1 MEICVSKYYVYAAYG
16 LDGELLYVGKGSGER
31 YKHCNSGTSSNKNLN
46 RYYFNNGEGDCI
58 TTKVVK
64 YFHTDEEALQYEKH
78 LIETEKPMF
87 NNEVERLSIK
97 EMTQL
102 KKLESGR
109 KVNFRQLAENYYE
122 AKIRLKGCED
132 SSIDCTVEDIDSFKS
147 TIEITEALC
156 KRIVEYVSALGLDS
170 LKSCGFQESKIKRKY
185 EACVGVTKLETSPR
199 RIQKCL
205 KIRPDTFVTFK
216 DAKDLLQKAYN
227 ELNLKEVAKANHL
240 EKYYPVKRCKRNGV
254 VGYLIIDD
262 KQSKE
267 I

>member
-1 MEICVSKYYVYAAYG
+1 
-16 LDGELLYVGKGSGER
+16 
-31 YKHCNSGTSSNKNLN
+31 
-46 RYYFNNGEGDCI
+46 
-58 TTKVVK
+58 
-64 YFHTDEEALQYEKH
+64 
-78 LIETEKPMF
+78 MF

-185 EACVGVTKLETSPR
+185 EACVGVK
-199 RIQKCL
+199 
-205 KIRPDTFVTFK
+205 
-216 DAKDLLQKAYN
+216 
-227 ELNLKEVAKANHL
+227 LNLKQALDAF
-240 EKYYPVKRCKRNGV
+240 
-254 VGYLIIDD
+254 
-262 KQSKE
+262 KE
-267 I
+267 MFKNKT